1 MNLPTPLTQ
10 AELAD
15 LLADMAARVRD
26 GDSFEG
32 HIEYS
37 MPDPD
42 DETPEGTYAMV
53 RAAYRHGN
61 RDHGQGFMRI
71 VGTS

>member
-1 MNLPTPLTQ
+1 MNRPVPFTQ
-10 AELAD
+10 TDLAD

-32 HIEYS
+32 SIEYS

-42 DETPEGTYAMV
+42 DGVPEGTYAMV

-61 RDHGQGFMRI
+61 RQHGQGFMRI
-71 VGTS
+71 VGAS